1 MLTDSQRMGN
11 IDMFGPTALRFDI
24 TPMVVTSV
32 SVYRLS
38 QDFSL
43 PGEAEGPDLG
53 WHMKW
58 TGRPKR
64 LPIAHSRDPP
74 PMSPS
79 YGAEELR
86 YLTHGMRQLIL
97 AESTRDVQR
106 LQEVEDELAISR
118 RQIDSI
124 DHQLYAHDLQLR
136 RGRDVRVVPL
146 PPEGGTK
153 TRQRGSGLRTR
164 GGGTSSRGRGTGD
177 DSE

>member
-1 MLTDSQRMGN
+1 
-11 IDMFGPTALRFDI
+11 
-24 TPMVVTSV
+24 
-32 SVYRLS
+32 
-38 QDFSL
+38 
-43 PGEAEGPDLG
+43 
-53 WHMKW
+53 
-58 TGRPKR
+58 
-64 LPIAHSRDPP
+64 
-74 PMSPS
+74 MSPS

-86 YLTHGMRQLIL
+86 YLTHGMWQLIL
-97 AESTRDVQR
+97 AESARDVQR